1 MSRCLRALVGAL
13 LLLISFVK
21 PTKAQQKPT
30 PPDVPVPQAPGVRDL
45 AFDTWVG
52 VDALGRKLPTATDT
66 HPPRRRFVGIFYF
79 ITQGM
84 LARYDAGGHA
94 TYDEPRNLHDNTEII
109 RELHGDPLTKPQGW
123 QPYAVYWW
131 GEPAVGYYMADDPW
145 VIRHN
150 LQMLEEAG
158 VDVILF
164 DVTNA
169 LTYQPVYLQIMA
181 VAEQMRLQGNPT
193 PQFAFVTH
201 SRGGYT
207 VTKLYNDF
215 YSRNLFPD
223 LWFYWQGKPLI
234 LGDKNAKMDDG
245 SPLDPKIRDF
255 FTWRYSW
262 AWDPGQDKWQ
272 WIDNYPQRWGWHTDP
287 NAPEELPV
295 AVASHPVNDIGR
307 SYHGAPDHGG
317 YEPPLND
324 QDIAA
329 DVNKGI
335 YFQEQWD
342 RALQVDPLF
351 VFVTGWN
358 EWTAMAFPSPGP
370 SLHFLDKP
378 APQGTFYFVD
388 EYNEEFSRDIMP
400 MKGGF
405 GDDYYMQLVENIR
418 RYKGVRPI
426 PIAHGFHTV
435 PLGDFEAWQNISPDF
450 LNFIGNTMHRD
461 WPGWGTNY
469 YVDNSGRND
478 IIEAK
483 VACDAKNIYFYA
495 RTREKL
501 SPYTDP
507 NWMQL
512 LIDSDQN
519 PKTGWHGYDFVVNH
533 KVLSPTVTTI
543 QSLRT
548 GKVWRIAYRARGNE
562 LMVIVPRSILGLT
575 NLQKTTFDFH
585 WVDNVPIG
593 GNENIINF
601 WYEGDSAP
609 DGRFNYR
616 FIDERREVASKR

>member
-1 MSRCLRALVGAL
+1 MLCRLQVLAGAL
-13 LLLISFVK
+13 LLLIFFVQ
-21 PTKAQQKPT
+21 PTIAQQKPT
-30 PPDVPVPQAPGVRDL
+30 PPDVPVPQVPGVRDI

-52 VDALGRKLPTATDT
+52 VDALGRTLPTAADT

-94 TYDEPRNLHDNTEII
+94 TYDEPRNLHDNSKII
-109 RELHGDPLTKPQGW
+109 QEVHGDPLTKPQAW

-131 GEPAVGYYMADDPW
+131 GEPAAGYYMADDPW

-158 VDVILF
+158 VDVIFF

-245 SPLDPKIRDF
+245 APLDPKIRDF

-262 AWDPGQDKWQ
+262 AWEPGQDKWQ

-287 NAPEELPV
+287 NVPEELPV

-307 SYHGAPDHGG
+307 SYHGAPGNGG

-329 DVNKGI
+329 DVDKGV

-342 RALQVDPLF
+342 RTLQVDPQF

-370 SLHFLDKP
+370 ALHFLGKP
-378 APQGTFYFVD
+378 APKGTFYFVD

-405 GDDYYMQLVENIR
+405 GDNYYMQLVENIR

-435 PLGDFEAWQNISPDF
+435 PLGDFGAWQDIAPDF

-461 WPGWGTNY
+461 WPGWGTHY

-483 VACDAKNIYFYA
+483 VACDAKCIYFYA

-501 SPYTDP
+501 SPYSDP

-519 PKTGWHGYDFVVNH
+519 PKTGWHGYDFIVNR

-543 QSLRT
+543 QSLHT
-548 GKVWRIAYRARGNE
+548 GKVWRIPYRAKGNE
-562 LMVIVPRSILGLT
+562 LMVVVPRSILGLT

-585 WVDNVPIG
+585 WVDNVPVG
-593 GNENIINF
+593 GDENIVNF

-616 FIDERREVASKR
+616 FIDER

>member
-1 MSRCLRALVGAL
+1 MLCRLQVLAGAL
-13 LLLISFVK
+13 PLLIFFVK
-21 PTKAQQKPT
+21 PTMAQQKPT
-30 PPDVPVPQAPGVRDL
+30 PPDVPVPQVPGVRDI

-52 VDALGRKLPTATDT
+52 VDALGRTLPTAADT

-94 TYDEPRNLHDNTEII
+94 TYDEPRNLHDNSKII
-109 RELHGDPLTKPQGW
+109 QEVHGDPLTKPQAW

-131 GEPAVGYYMADDPW
+131 GEPAAGYYMADDPW

-158 VDVILF
+158 VDVIFF

-245 SPLDPKIRDF
+245 APLDPKIRDF

-262 AWDPGQDKWQ
+262 AWEPGQDKWQ

-287 NAPEELPV
+287 NVPEELPV

-307 SYHGAPDHGG
+307 SYHGAPGNGG

-329 DVNKGI
+329 DVDKGV

-342 RALQVDPLF
+342 RALQVDPQF

-370 SLHFLDKP
+370 ALHFLGKP
-378 APQGTFYFVD
+378 APKGTFYFVD

-405 GDDYYMQLVENIR
+405 GDNYYMQLVENIR

-435 PLGDFEAWQNISPDF
+435 PLGDFGAWQDIAPDF

-461 WPGWGTNY
+461 WPGWGTHY

-483 VACDAKNIYFYA
+483 VACDAKHIYFYA

-501 SPYTDP
+501 SPYSDP
-507 NWMQL
+507 SWMQL

-519 PKTGWHGYDFVVNH
+519 PKTGWHGYDFIVNRKVV
-533 KVLSPTVTTI
+533 SPTVTTI
-543 QSLRT
+543 QSLHT
-548 GKVWRIAYRARGNE
+548 GKVWRIPYRAKGNE
-562 LMVIVPRSILGLT
+562 LMVVVPRSILGLT

-585 WVDNVPIG
+585 WVDNVPVG
-593 GNENIINF
+593 GDENIVNF
-601 WYEGDSAP
+601 WYEGDNAP

-616 FIDERREVASKR
+616 FIDER